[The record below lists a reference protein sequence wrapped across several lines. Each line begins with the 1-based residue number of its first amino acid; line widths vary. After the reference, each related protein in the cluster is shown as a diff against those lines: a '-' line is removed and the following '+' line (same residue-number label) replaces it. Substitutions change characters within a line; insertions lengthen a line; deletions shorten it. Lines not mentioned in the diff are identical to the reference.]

1 MTKGTNNF
9 KLETCAIQVSD
20 KESVSFGNNQLLSLK
35 YTEDIKRASIHV
47 ELRLTDSQNG
57 ILSTLQ
63 GMERVTLSYSDHKEN
78 TLVHELVIY
87 DIQDRTSS
95 GSKSKAT
102 LMCCSPEFIDNAAIK
117 LSKRYGPGEG
127 KQIHEIVK
135 DDLLVKIL
143 AIDEDRINFT
153 KTKNKFSF
161 ISPYWSP
168 FTAIAWLCAR
178 AIPSGG
184 SGKNA
189 SAGYCFFENSRGYNF
204 LSYDSFAKATQV
216 VTFVVDMEEDEL
228 EEVKDKIPIDTMKV
242 TSSADILKGLNIGS
256 YSSTVMTL
264 DMKDL
269 KYTEYP
275 FNINEYYKNVP
286 KLNTDAALPAYYEGF
301 KKGTAATRIMSKVV
315 DTALFT
321 SGTYSKDFTKQI
333 SQSAL
338 REKLFYNK
346 MVEIDY
352 IGDLNL
358 AVGDVVGLETF
369 KGRDK
374 ERDTQNSG
382 KYVIGRVERV
392 FTSSRDSMSTKL
404 TLFTD
409 SPGVE

>member
-20 KESVSFGNNQLLSLK
+20 KNSVSFGDNQLLSLK

-63 GMERVTLSYSDHKEN
+63 GMERVTLSYSDHKGT

-143 AIDEDRINFT
+143 GIDEKRIKFT
-153 KTKNKFSF
+153 ETKNKFSF

-189 SAGYCFFENSRGYNF
+189 SAGYCFFENYRGYNF

-216 VTFVVDMEEDEL
+216 ATFVVDMEEDEM

-286 KLNTDAALPAYYEGF
+286 KLNTDATLPAYYEGF
-301 KKGTAATRIMSKVV
+301 KKGTAATRIMSKIV

-321 SGTYSKDFTKQI
+321 AGTYSKDFTKQV

-352 IGDLNL
+352 IGEISL
-358 AVGDVVGLETF
+358 AVGDVVRLETY

-374 ERDTQNSG
+374 ELDTQNSG
-382 KYVIGRVERV
+382 KYVIGRVERE

>member
-9 KLETCAIQVSD
+9 KLETCAIQVSQQ
-20 KESVSFGNNQLLSLK
+20 ESANFNNNQLLSLK

-47 ELRLTDSQNG
+47 ELRLTDSETG

-63 GMERVTLSYSDHKEN
+63 GMERVTLAYSDHKGT
-78 TLVHELVIY
+78 TLAHELVIY

-143 AIDEDRINFT
+143 GIDESRIKFT
-153 KTKNKFSF
+153 ETKNKFSF
-161 ISPYWSP
+161 VSPYWSP

-189 SAGYCFFENSRGYNF
+189 SAGYCFFENYRGYNF
-204 LSYDSFAKATQV
+204 LSYDSFASEDEL

-228 EEVKDKIPIDTMKV
+228 EEISTQIPIDTMKV

-286 KLNTDAALPAYYEGF
+286 KLNTDATLPAYYEGF
-301 KKGTAATRIMSKVV
+301 KKGTAATRIMSKIV

-321 SGTYSKDFTKQI
+321 AGTYSKDFTKQV

-352 IGDLNL
+352 IGEISL
-358 AVGDVVGLETF
+358 AVGDVVRLETY

-374 ERDTQNSG
+374 ELDTQNSG
-382 KYVIGRVERV
+382 KYVIGRVERE

>member
-9 KLETCAIQVSD
+9 KLETCAIQVSEG
-20 KESVSFGNNQLLSLK
+20 ESASFSNNQLLSLK

-47 ELRLTDSQNG
+47 ELRLTDSQTG
-57 ILSTLQ
+57 VLSTLQ
-63 GMERVTLSYSDHKEN
+63 GMERVTLSYSDHKGT

-143 AIDEDRINFT
+143 GISEDRINFT
-153 KTKNKFSF
+153 ETKNKFSF

-189 SAGYCFFENSRGYNF
+189 SAGYCFFENVRGYNF
-204 LSYDSFAKATQV
+204 LSYDSFASKDEV
-216 VTFVVDMEEDEL
+216 VTFVVDMEEGEYDVIKDE
-228 EEVKDKIPIDTMKV
+228 IPIDRMKV

-275 FNINEYYKNVP
+275 FNINEYYQNVP
-286 KLNTDAALPAYYEGF
+286 KLNTDATLPAYYEGF
-301 KKGTAATRIMSKVV
+301 EKGTAATRIMSKIV

-321 SGTYSKDFTKQI
+321 AGTYSKDFTKQI

-352 IGDLNL
+352 IGEINL
-358 AVGDVVGLETF
+358 TVGDVVRLETF

-374 ERDTQNSG
+374 ELDTQNSG